1 MNEKGFTLIELI
13 MIIVILG
20 ILAVTAI
27 PKFIDLSTEANE
39 AALDGV
45 VGTMAAA
52 SAINYAGCA
61 AVDNSSASAKCTQ
74 VTNCNDIANVL
85 SEGSLPSGY
94 TTTNGTAITANGD
107 TASCTVT
114 QASTSNTGTFTLI
127 GAGI

>member
-1 MNEKGFTLIELI
+1 MDQKGFTLIELI

-27 PKFIDLSTEANE
+27 PKFIDLSDEANQ

-45 VGTMAAA
+45 VGTMASA

-61 AVDNSSASAKCTQ
+61 AVNNDATSSKCTA
-74 VTNCNDIANVL
+74 VDNCTDIATIL
-85 SEGSLPSGY
+85 SEGSMPDGY
-94 TTTNGTAITANGD
+94 STADVTALTANGQ

-114 QASTSNTGTFTLI
+114 QASTSNTGAFTLI
-127 GAGI
+127 AAGL

>member
-27 PKFIDLSTEANE
+27 PKFIDLSTEANS

-45 VGTMAAA
+45 VGTLSSA

-61 AVDNSSASAKCTQ
+61 ALNNSADGVKCTT
-74 VTNCNDIANVL
+74 VNDCSQITGLLQGGVA
-85 SEGSLPSGY
+85 PTGY
-94 TTTNGTAITANGD
+94 TVTAASLTATNGATG
-107 TASCTVT
+107 SCVVT
-114 QASTSNTGTFTLI
+114 QASTSNTGAFTGI
-127 GAGI
+127 AAGN